1 MIWHVERPHVV
12 EQNSPPCDCLLIV
25 RKPLNRRLL
34 VLLVNSVS
42 VHEHE
47 HEDILPSL
55 GKGNM
60 TLRVWT
66 KLPNPVAFRDDPKWE
81 AWTGIKDV
89 HGTSCHSAEQRGR
102 HSNDAL
108 LGTLISQ
115 AITSQRISGGGDR
128 CHPGALAAS
137 SRLSMSALSEV
148 LLFIM
153 QSRGARATMFS
164 CLSSTE

>member
-1 MIWHVERPHVV
+1 MES
-12 EQNSPPCDCLLIV
+12 NSPPCGCLLIV
-25 RKPLNRRLL
+25 KKPLNRRLP

-42 VHEHE
+42 AHEHKRE
-47 HEDILPSL
+47 VILPSL
-55 GKGNM
+55 GKGIM

-66 KLPNPVAFRDDPKWE
+66 KPNLVAFRDDPKGE
-81 AWTGIKDV
+81 VWTGIKDV

-108 LGTLISQ
+108 LGTFISQ